1 MKTYSFIVAVRN
13 STIIE
18 VKAENLE
25 DAQEIV
31 MNKVH
36 EGGYLKDLCNPSDME
51 IEFDLDGEEECYKS
65 AHTFM
70 MGKRED
76 AAELCRELNELLGR
90 NEFVVSS
97 DGAGILGI
105 YAEELTDEEIERL
118 NLSEDFT
125 IN

>member
-13 STIIE
+13 STIVE
-18 VKAENLE
+18 VQAENLL
-25 DAQEIV
+25 DAHDIV

-36 EGGYLKDLCNPSDME
+36 EGGYLTDLCNPSDME
-51 IEFDLDGEEECYKS
+51 IEVDIDGEEECYKS

-76 AAELCRELNELLGR
+76 ASELCRELNAILGR

-97 DGAGILGI
+97 DGAGVLGI
-105 YAEELTDEEIERL
+105 SAEELTDEEIERL
-118 NLSEDFT
+118 NLSEDFI

>member
-1 MKTYSFIVAVRN
+1 
-13 STIIE
+13 
-18 VKAENLE
+18 
-25 DAQEIV
+25 
-31 MNKVH
+31 
-36 EGGYLKDLCNPSDME
+36 ME
-51 IEFDLDGEEECYKS
+51 TEYKS

-76 AAELCRELNELLGR
+76 ASELCRELNELLGR

-105 YAEELTDEEIERL
+105 SAEELTDEEIERL
-118 NLSEDFT
+118 NLTEDFI

>member
-1 MKTYSFIVAVRN
+1 MKLYSFIVAVRN
-13 STIIE
+13 STIVE
-18 VKAENLE
+18 VYAENLE
-25 DAQEIV
+25 DAQESV
-31 MNKVH
+31 MDKVH
-36 EGGYLKDLCNPSDME
+36 ECGYLKDLCNPSDME

>member
-1 MKTYSFIVAVRN
+1 
-13 STIIE
+13 
-18 VKAENLE
+18 
-25 DAQEIV
+25 
-31 MNKVH
+31 
-36 EGGYLKDLCNPSDME
+36 ME
-51 IEFDLDGEEECYKS
+51 TEYKS

-76 AAELCRELNELLGR
+76 AAELCRELNEILGR

-105 YAEELTDEEIERL
+105 SAEELTDEEIERL
-118 NLSEDFT
+118 NLSEDFI

>member
-1 MKTYSFIVAVRN
+1 MKLYSFIVAVRN
-13 STIIE
+13 STIVE
-18 VKAENLE
+18 VYAENLE
-25 DAQEIV
+25 DAQESV
-31 MNKVH
+31 MDKVH
-36 EGGYLKDLCNPSDME
+36 ECGYLKDLCNPSDME

-105 YAEELTDEEIERL
+105 SAEELTDEEIERL